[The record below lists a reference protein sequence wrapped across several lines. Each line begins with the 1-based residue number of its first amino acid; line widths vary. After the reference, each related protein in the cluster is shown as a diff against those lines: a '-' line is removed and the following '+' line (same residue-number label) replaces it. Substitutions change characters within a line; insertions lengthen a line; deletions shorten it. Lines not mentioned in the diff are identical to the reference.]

1 MAKRIDR
8 NMTVKEVL
16 EQFPETAKIF
26 QKYNLLIVGK
36 SCGPHEPMAF
46 FTKAHGVDYE
56 QFAQELEAAIS
67 AKPEKLD
74 IPEIDPSLIGDTIYQ
89 KFVKTAIIV
98 SVTTGCLYGAIKL
111 FQVGLAGSFDV
122 LLKRAIQMHGS
133 SQLVGWVGLYIM
145 GFFYFILPRLKG
157 TILVGRKWANLSY
170 FLILAGLIIRALF
183 YTVESTDTP
192 LYPFIA
198 GLLDTGAAAIFLGVC
213 WSTLKR
219 STEPKGIQDN
229 FLLAGMVWFLV
240 SGIIYS
246 ILNLQLFLG
255 LFKTEDPLLMGSVP
269 PYLFSAWVHLF
280 LMGFVFNFIFG
291 ISSKTIS
298 SFLDTPP
305 VREGMIRKFF
315 WIFNLSLVGY
325 VISALTRIQ
334 KVYFVTLLLI
344 AHFTWIFILSLGVF
358 EKKVGDLDDVQMDRS
373 HERFI
378 RVGYAWLAISVGIAL
393 FQLLSKD
400 PYTLHMLRGAANHG
414 YTVGFVSM
422 LMIGYSMKMIPVFTG
437 NRIWS
442 GTLTNWTFWLL
453 NIGNGARIGFEI
465 LSATRNPVIHQIVGL
480 TGFLEVIALFLFGIN
495 IWVTMSREEA
505 YEEKA
510 ITKFTGNET
519 VFALT
524 EQFPQTIP
532 ILKGLGFEK
541 ITNPLLRKTLGRAI
555 TLKKACEEQKVD
567 FSVLKQKIVAE
578 IPALKA

>member
-1 MAKRIDR
+1 
-8 NMTVKEVL
+8 
-16 EQFPETAKIF
+16 
-26 QKYNLLIVGK
+26 
-36 SCGPHEPMAF
+36 MAF
-46 FTKAHGVDYE
+46 FTKAHGVDYD
-56 QFAQELEAAIS
+56 QFAQELESAIS
-67 AKPEKLD
+67 AKPEKLEV
-74 IPEIDPSLIGDTIYQ
+74 PEIDPSLIGDTIYQ
-89 KFVKTAIIV
+89 KFIKTAIIV

-157 TILVGRKWANLSY
+157 TILVGRRWANLSY

-183 YTVESTDTP
+183 YTVESSDTP

-255 LFKTEDPLLMGSVP
+255 LFKTEDPLLAGSVP

-298 SFLDTPP
+298 SFLDTPA
-305 VREGMIRKFF
+305 VREGMVRKFF

-378 RVGYAWLAISVGIAL
+378 RVGYAWLAISLGIAL

-442 GTLTNWTFWLL
+442 GLLTNWTFWLL
-453 NIGNGARIGFEI
+453 NIGNGTRIGFEI
-465 LSATRNPVIHQIVGL
+465 LSATRNPTIHQIVGF
-480 TGFLEVIALFLFGIN
+480 TGFLEVVALFLFGIN

-555 TLKKACEEQKVD
+555 TVKKACEEQKVD